1 MAKKILLVSVV
12 LGVSSLFFI
21 PATRQNTILIK
32 SPFLNLYSFLANP
45 QKWQQWR
52 PDLRKYEAAD
62 SGGITIHNDSDAF
75 TLNYRNLKLNVKR
88 RENLFNIEE
97 QNGEKTLS
105 YAYSLLPVP
114 DKMMDKTLISS
125 EKSTSLAKYLL
136 GKIWHDS
143 LKDTHLYDLKAYL
156 ETDSLHYGFN
166 IADGRVPAGSIIE
179 LKQKVL
185 AKNKFL
191 AANQMF
197 VSLGQYIKSH
207 QIKQVQ
213 PVIAQ
218 FLPAN
223 NDSLQVNVGLF
234 IDKDVQ
240 LDKPFHYVSMPKG
253 GLLYTI
259 AYHGKF
265 NKRYKVYMAGEQYL
279 KDKDRNLIVLPFE
292 TYLDNKLPASD
303 TDQVNI
309 QVNFSSLP

>member
-1 MAKKILLVSVV
+1 MAKKILLVVVV

-21 PATRQNTILIK
+21 PVTRQNTILIK
-32 SPFLNLYSFLANP
+32 SPFLNLYSFLASP
-45 QKWQQWR
+45 KKWQQWR
-52 PDLRKYEAAD
+52 PDLRRYAAAD

-75 TLNYRNLKLNVKR
+75 TLNYRNLKLNVKH

-114 DKMMDKTLISS
+114 DKMMDKTLVSS
-125 EKSTSLAKYLL
+125 EKSTNLAKYLL
-136 GKIWHDS
+136 GKIWPDS
-143 LKDTHLYDLKAYL
+143 LKDTRLYDLKAYL
-156 ETDSLHYGFN
+156 ETDSLRYGFN
-166 IADGRVPAGSIIE
+166 ITDGRVPAGSIIE

-185 AKNKFL
+185 AKNKFS

-234 IDKDVQ
+234 INKEITP
-240 LDKPFHYVSMPKG
+240 DKPFHYVSMPKG
-253 GLLYTI
+253 GLLYIIT
-259 AYHGKF
+259 YHGKF
-265 NKRYKVYMAGEQYL
+265 NKRYKVYKAGEQYL
-279 KDKDRNLIVLPFE
+279 NDKNRNLIVLPFE